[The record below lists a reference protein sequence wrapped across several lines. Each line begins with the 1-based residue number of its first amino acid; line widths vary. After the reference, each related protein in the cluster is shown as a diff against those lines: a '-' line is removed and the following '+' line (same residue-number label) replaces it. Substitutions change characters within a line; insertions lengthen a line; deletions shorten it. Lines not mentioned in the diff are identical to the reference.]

1 MQLVRYILPKTWTI
15 RVKALGHAA
24 GKGVII
30 CMNESSTSLDEMLGG
45 KFDLKEIEDTVRSRV
60 NVKDLRLKLGEKSA
74 SRPKMRFIEGPPTMN
89 GAPHAGHMRGRV
101 VKDLWFRYNT
111 LLGSD
116 VKFTAGWDTQGPCR
130 NI

>member
-1 MQLVRYILPKTWTI
+1 MGRVGALV
-15 RVKALGHAA
+15 A
-24 GKGVII
+24 
-30 CMNESSTSLDEMLGG
+30 MSLDE

-116 VKFTAGWDTQGPCR
+116 VKFTAGWDTS
-130 NI
+130 